1 MSLLQVT
8 GIYLLT
14 IYGVEGSLNF
24 GVGVL
29 VAEWVVL
36 ELSPQGE
43 DEDPEVLRKAVGRAI
58 KNTKDVFVPVSII
71 TRGHSRSVYKLVEN
85 YIFVRRTQP
94 DQVYFKLEGSKYV
107 ATVLTILERRIR
119 KISTVPESSI
129 EKMRRQ
135 LHAETE
141 QGIEVG
147 DEVLIMS
154 GAYSSINGKV
164 IENIPE
170 SNSVQVFVKL
180 RSKQALLTLPRSFL
194 KFLSK
199 ETEDQQYNSPFLT
212 KLTRIQQWIL
222 RAVHPVRA
230 IVPPKRPLELRYHKY
245 LLIESWLHTFRKAR
259 RLLVDPPSPMNF
271 FSGTDGEPLMQ
282 KYLRVQQMNKFLGRS
297 GFLFYLPRVQL
308 PEVEVLAAKYSDLD
322 TLNTLIARFS
332 QIHNDCDELER
343 SIPDWN
349 PDMANNIIF
358 DGHNLAYRVINA
370 LKNLPEQ
377 LIDSDGRSTA
387 LVFGFLR
394 SLAAFKK
401 RFEKAHLYV
410 VWDGSKQRRVKMYSD
425 YKADRPEHSE
435 DTYAEMLRLQSI
447 LPMFGISQV
456 HNPEEE
462 TDDIIACL
470 LKNKL
475 AGKRNIIVSTDRDF
489 LQLVTYTDLLLVP
502 KQGSR
507 SETLYDPD
515 KVVAEYGVPPRLMVH
530 LRALSGD
537 TSDNLPGVPRVPRK
551 ILAALLTT
559 HGSISGIYESSL
571 AGVTKTQYEK
581 IRDFEKQARLN
592 VELMALLTDLD
603 YQIREAALDFDAA
616 FEALKQC
623 SIQPETLISTFFQS
637 SLGTG
642 FSKTS

>member
-1 MSLLQVT
+1 MRV
-8 GIYLLT
+8 
-14 IYGVEGSLNF
+14 GVEGSLNS
-24 GVGVL
+24 GIEGEM
-29 VAEWVVL
+29 AEWVVL

-43 DEDPEVLRKAVGRAI
+43 DEDPEVLRKAIGKAV
-58 KNTKDVFVPVSII
+58 KNIKDVFVPASII
-71 TRGHSRSVYKLVEN
+71 TRGHTRSVYKLVEN
-85 YIFVRRTQP
+85 YIFARRTQP
-94 DQVYFKLEGSKYV
+94 DQMYFKLEGSKYV
-107 ATVLTILERRIR
+107 ASVLTVLERRTR
-119 KISTVPESSI
+119 KLSPVPESSI

-147 DEVLIMS
+147 DEVLVMS
-154 GAYSSINGKV
+154 GAYSGINGKV

-170 SNSVQVFVKL
+170 SNSVQVFIKL

-194 KFLSK
+194 KFVSK
-199 ETEDQQYNSPFLT
+199 EIEDQQYNSPFLT
-212 KLTRIQQWIL
+212 KLTRIRQWID
-222 RAVHPVRA
+222 RAVHPVLSPM
-230 IVPPKRPLELRYHKY
+230 PPKTPLELKYRRYS
-245 LLIESWLHTFRKAR
+245 LIESWLSTFRKAKK
-259 RLLVDPPSPMNF
+259 LLVDPPSPMD
-271 FSGTDGEPLMQ
+271 FSGADGEPLMR
-282 KYLRVQQMNKFLGRS
+282 KFLRVQHLNSFIDRS
-297 GFLFYLPRVQL
+297 GFLFYLPMIRL
-308 PEVEVLAAKYSDLD
+308 PDIDRLSSKSSDLD
-322 TLNTLIARFS
+322 TLNDFIYRFS
-332 QIHNDCDELER
+332 LIHSDCERLER

-358 DGHNLAYRVINA
+358 DGHNLAYRVVNA
-370 LKNLPEQ
+370 LRNIPDQ
-377 LIDSDGRSTA
+377 LTDSEGRSTA
-387 LVFGFLR
+387 LVFGVLR

-401 RFEKAHLYV
+401 RFERAHLYI
-410 VWDGSKQRRVKMYSD
+410 VWDGSKQRRAKMYPD
-425 YKADRPEHSE
+425 YKAGRPEHSQ
-435 DTYAEMLRLQSI
+435 DTYSEMARLQAM
-447 LPMFGISQV
+447 LPLFGISQV

-462 TDDIIACL
+462 TDDIIGCL

-475 AGKRNIIVSTDRDF
+475 NGKRNIIVSTDRDF

-507 SETLYDPD
+507 PETLYDPD
-515 KVVAEYGVPPRLMVH
+515 KVVVEYGVPPRLMVH
-530 LRALSGD
+530 LRSLSGD

-559 HGSISGIYESSL
+559 HGSIDGIYASSL

-581 IRDFEKQARLN
+581 IRAFEKQARLN

-603 YQIREAALDFDAA
+603 YEIWDAAPNFDAA

-637 SLGTG
+637 PPGTG

>member
-1 MSLLQVT
+1 
-8 GIYLLT
+8 
-14 IYGVEGSLNF
+14 
-24 GVGVL
+24 VL

-58 KNTKDVFVPVSII
+58 KNAKDVFVPASII
-71 TRGHSRSVYKLVEN
+71 THGHSRSVYKLVEN

-94 DQVYFKLEGSKYV
+94 DPVYFKLEGSRYII
-107 ATVLTILERRIR
+107 TVLTILEHRIR
-119 KISTVPESSI
+119 KISTIPESSI

-147 DEVLIMS
+147 DDILIMS
-154 GAYSSINGKV
+154 GAYSGINGKV

-170 SNSVQVFVKL
+170 NNSVQVFVKL

-194 KFLSK
+194 KFVSK
-199 ETEDQQYNSPFLT
+199 EIEDQQYNSPFLT
-212 KLTRIQQWIL
+212 KLTRIQQWVL
-222 RAVHPVRA
+222 RAVRSVQI

-245 LLIESWLHTFRKAR
+245 LLIESWLHTFRKAK

-271 FSGTDGEPLMQ
+271 SGADGEPLIQ
-282 KYLRVQQMNKFLGRS
+282 KYLRVQQMNEFLCRS
-297 GFLFYLPRVQL
+297 SFLFYLPRIQL
-308 PEVEVLAAKYSDLD
+308 PEVETLAAKYSDLG
-322 TLNTLIARFS
+322 TLNTFIDRFS
-332 QIHNDCDELER
+332 QINSDCDDLER

-349 PDMANNIIF
+349 SSMANNIIF
-358 DGHNLAYRVINA
+358 DGHNLAYRVIHAFGNQ
-370 LKNLPEQ
+370 PEQ
-377 LIDSDGRSTA
+377 LKDSEGRSTA
-387 LVFGFLR
+387 LIFGFLR
-394 SLAAFKK
+394 SLAVFKK
-401 RFEKAHLYV
+401 RFEKAKLYV

-435 DTYAEMLRLQSI
+435 DVYSEITRLQSM

-456 HNPEEE
+456 NNPEEE

-470 LKNKL
+470 LKNKF
-475 AGKRNIIVSTDRDF
+475 AGKRNIIVSNDRDF

-507 SETLYDPD
+507 PEILYDPD

-551 ILAALLTT
+551 ILVALLLT
-559 HGSISGIYESSL
+559 HGSISGIYKSSL
-571 AGVTKTQYEK
+571 AGVTKTQYKK
-581 IRDFEKQARLN
+581 IRDFENQARLN
-592 VELMALLTDLD
+592 VELMTLLTNLD
-603 YQIREAALDFDAA
+603 YQVREGNLDFDGA

-623 SIQPETLISTFFQS
+623 LIQPETLISTFFHTPI
-637 SLGTG
+637 GAG
-642 FSKTS
+642 FEKTS

>member
-1 MSLLQVT
+1 M
-8 GIYLLT
+8 
-14 IYGVEGSLNF
+14 
-24 GVGVL
+24 L

-43 DEDPEVLRKAVGRAI
+43 DEDPEVLRKAIGKAV
-58 KNTKDVFVPVSII
+58 KNAKDVFVPASII
-71 TRGHSRSVYKLVEN
+71 TRGHTRSVYKLFEN
-85 YIFVRRTQP
+85 YIFVRRTQL
-94 DQVYFKLEGSKYV
+94 DQVYFKLEGSKYI
-107 ATVLTILERRIR
+107 ASVLTVLERRVR
-119 KISTVPESSI
+119 KVSAVPDSSI
-129 EKMRRQ
+129 EQMRRQ
-135 LHAETE
+135 LHVETE

-147 DEVLIMS
+147 DEVLVMS
-154 GAYSSINGKV
+154 GAYSGIKGRV

-170 SNSVQVFVKL
+170 NNSVQVFIKL

-194 KFLSK
+194 KFVSK
-199 ETEDQQYNSPFLT
+199 DTEDQQYNSPFLT
-212 KLTRIQQWIL
+212 KLTRIRQWL
-222 RAVHPVRA
+222 DRAVHPVKA
-230 IVPPKRPLELRYHKY
+230 PIDPIQPLKSKNRKYEL
-245 LLIESWLHTFRKAR
+245 ISSWLTIFKRAK
-259 RLLVDPPSPMNF
+259 RLLVDPPSPMDF
-271 FSGTDGEPLMQ
+271 CGGDGEPLMR
-282 KYLRVQQMNKFLGRS
+282 KYLRVQQLNSFIGRS
-297 GFLFYLPRVQL
+297 GFLFYLPMVQL
-308 PEVEVLAAKYSDLD
+308 PEVESLSSKSSELD
-322 TLNTLIARFS
+322 TLNGFISRFS
-332 QIHNDCDELER
+332 AIHSECDDLER

-370 LKNLPEQ
+370 LRNIPDQ
-377 LIDSDGRSTA
+377 LTDEDGRSTA

-394 SLAAFKK
+394 SLASFKK

-410 VWDGSKQRRVKMYSD
+410 VWDGSKQRRVKMFPD
-425 YKADRPEHSE
+425 YKAGRPEHNP
-435 DTYAEMLRLQSI
+435 DTYSEMARLQTL
-447 LPMFGISQV
+447 LPLFGISQV
-456 HNPEEE
+456 HNPDEE

-475 AGKRNIIVSTDRDF
+475 SGKHNLIVSTDRDF

-507 SETLYDPD
+507 PETLYDPD

-559 HGSISGIYESSL
+559 HGSISGIYASSL

-581 IRDFEKQARLN
+581 IRAFESQARLN
-592 VELMALLTDLD
+592 VDLMALLTDLD
-603 YQIREAALDFDAA
+603 YEVREAAPNFDAA
-616 FEALKQC
+616 FDALKQC
-623 SIQPETLISTFFQS
+623 SIQPETLISTFFHTPIGS
-637 SLGTG
+637 G

>member
-1 MSLLQVT
+1 MMH
-8 GIYLLT
+8 
-14 IYGVEGSLNF
+14 GVVGLPNS
-24 GVGVL
+24 GAGVL

-43 DEDPEVLRKAVGRAI
+43 DEDPEVLRKSIGKAV
-58 KNTKDVFVPVSII
+58 KNSKDVFVPVSII
-71 TRGHSRSVYKLVEN
+71 TRGHTRSIYKLVEN

-94 DQVYFKLEGSKYV
+94 DPVYFKLEGSKYV
-107 ATVLTILERRIR
+107 VSVLTIVEHRIR
-119 KISTVPESSI
+119 KISGVPDSSI
-129 EKMRRQ
+129 EQMRRQ
-135 LHAETE
+135 LHVETE

-147 DEVLIMS
+147 DEVLVMS
-154 GAYSSINGKV
+154 GAYSGINGKV

-170 SNSVQVFVKL
+170 NNSVQVFIEL

-194 KFLSK
+194 KFNSK
-199 ETEDQQYNSPFLT
+199 DTEDQQYNSPFLT
-212 KLTRIQQWIL
+212 KLTRIRRWVD
-222 RAVHPVRA
+222 RAVFPVRSL
-230 IVPPKRPLELRYHKY
+230 VPSIRPLEDRHSNYTQ
-245 LLIESWLHTFRKAR
+245 ISSWLSIFKSAKK
-259 RLLVDPPSPMNF
+259 LLVDPPSPMNF
-271 FSGTDGEPLMQ
+271 CGVDGETLGH
-282 KYLRVQQMNKFLGRS
+282 KHLRVQQLNSFLGRS
-297 GFLFYLPRVQL
+297 GFLFFLPMVQL
-308 PEVEVLAAKYSDLD
+308 PEVEPLSGKNSSLD
-322 TLNTLIARFS
+322 TLNEFISRFTILHS
-332 QIHNDCDELER
+332 ECDDLER

-370 LKNLPEQ
+370 LKNIPDPLT
-377 LIDSDGRSTA
+377 DGQGQSTT

-401 RFEKAHLYV
+401 RFERAHLYV
-410 VWDGSKQRRVKMYSD
+410 VWDGSKQRRVKMYSE
-425 YKADRPEHSE
+425 YKADRPEHSPE
-435 DTYAEMLRLQSI
+435 TYSEMSRLQEI
-447 LPMFGISQV
+447 LPLFGVSQV

-475 AGKRNIIVSTDRDF
+475 SGKHNIIVSNDRDF
-489 LQLVTYTDLLLVP
+489 LQLVTYTDLQLVP

-507 SETLYDPD
+507 PEILYDPD

-551 ILAALLTT
+551 ILASLLTT
-559 HGSISGIYESSL
+559 HGSINGVYNSSL

-581 IRDFEKQARLN
+581 IKVFEKQARLN
-592 VELMALLTDLD
+592 VELMTLLTDLD
-603 YQIREAALDFDAA
+603 YEIREAAPNFDAA
-616 FEALKQC
+616 FDALKQNA
-623 SIQPETLISTFFQS
+623 IQPETLISTFFQTP
-637 SLGTG
+637 LGSG

>member
-1 MSLLQVT
+1 
-8 GIYLLT
+8 
-14 IYGVEGSLNF
+14 
-24 GVGVL
+24 VL

-58 KNTKDVFVPVSII
+58 KSPKDVFVPASII

-85 YIFVRRTQP
+85 YIFARRTQP

-107 ATVLTILERRIR
+107 STVLTVFDHRVR
-119 KISTVPESSI
+119 KISTVTEASI
-129 EKMRRQ
+129 EILRRQ

-154 GAYSSINGKV
+154 GAYSGINGEV

-180 RSKQALLTLPRSFL
+180 RSKEALLTLPRSFL
-194 KFLSK
+194 KFVSK
-199 ETEDQQYNSPFLT
+199 EIEEQQYNSPFLT
-212 KLTRIQQWIL
+212 KLNRVQQWIL
-222 RAVHPVRA
+222 RAKPPILA
-230 IVPPKRPLELRYHKY
+230 AVPPRLPFELRYRRY
-245 LLIESWLHTFRKAR
+245 LLIESWLKTFRNAR
-259 RLLVDPPSPMNF
+259 RLLVGPPAPMNF
-271 FSGTDGEPLMQ
+271 TGVDGETLMQ
-282 KYLRVQQMNKFLGRS
+282 KYLRVQQMNAFLNRS
-297 GFLFYLPRVQL
+297 GFMFYLPRIQL
-308 PEVEVLAAKYSDLD
+308 PEVDALTSKHSDLE
-322 TLNTLIARFS
+322 TLNTFIYRFS
-332 QIHNDCDELER
+332 QIQSDCDLLER
-343 SIPDWN
+343 SVPDWN
-349 PDMANNIIF
+349 PNMANNIVF
-358 DGHNLAYRVINA
+358 DGHNLAFRVINA
-370 LKNLPEQ
+370 LRNLPEQ
-377 LIDSDGRSTA
+377 LTDGEGRSTA

-394 SLAAFKK
+394 SLASFKK
-401 RFEKAHLYV
+401 RFERANLYV
-410 VWDGSKQRRVKMYSD
+410 VWDGSKQRRVKMYPE
-425 YKADRPEHSE
+425 YKADRPEHSK
-435 DTYAEMLRLQSI
+435 DTYSEMKRLQEI

-470 LKNKL
+470 LKHKL

-551 ILAALLTT
+551 ILASLLMN
-559 HGSISGIYESSL
+559 HGSINGIYESSL
-571 AGVTKTQYEK
+571 AGVTKTQYDK
-581 IRDFEKQARLN
+581 IRSFEKQARLN
-592 VELMALLTDLD
+592 IELMALLTDLD
-603 YQIREAALDFDAA
+603 YRIQEASPDFDGA

-623 SIQPETLISTFFQS
+623 SIQPETLISTFFQTP
-637 SLGTG
+637 LGSG
-642 FSKTS
+642 FAKTS